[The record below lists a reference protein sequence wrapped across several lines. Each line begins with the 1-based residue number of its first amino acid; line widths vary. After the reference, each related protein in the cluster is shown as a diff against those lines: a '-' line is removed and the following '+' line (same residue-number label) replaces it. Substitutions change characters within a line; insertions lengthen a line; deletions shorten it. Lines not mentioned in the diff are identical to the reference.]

1 MKRAPMKRA
10 PMKPLLEPA
19 LAKHP
24 MLRQTLLVAATVMAL
39 SACGDREAERQAA
52 AAAQAAVIE
61 QEADALAKKYDSAV
75 ASSDWDMARIH
86 GVALVSEYPQSSAAA
101 RIEPALEAVKAKA
114 VFAREQRRMEALWD
128 YAQVAAKGG
137 TQRSA
142 SILSQAPV
150 DVDGSG
156 AKPVQLVFRDHPE
169 WKRSSYLVLQASDF
183 AKACY
188 KSCSVTVVAD
198 GAPPRRMAAHRPD
211 TDEATAM
218 FIDDNKALWR
228 LLRKTKVVSIE
239 FPVNAGGTRTAVF
252 ETGGLDGSQMPGWD

>member
-1 MKRAPMKRA
+1 MKKHAVIPFA
-10 PMKPLLEPA
+10 WVLACA
-19 LAKHP
+19 LS
-24 MLRQTLLVAATVMAL
+24 V
-39 SACGDREAERQAA
+39 SACGDREAERAAA
-52 AAAQAAVIE
+52 AAAQAAAVE
-61 QEADALAKKYDSAV
+61 QQADELAKKYDSAV

-86 GVALVSEYPQSSAAA
+86 GVALLDQYPQSAAA
-101 RIEPALEAVKAKA
+101 TRIGPSLDEVKGKAEAVRDK
-114 VFAREQRRMEALWD
+114 RRMEALWA
-128 YAQVAAKGG
+128 YAQVSADGG

-142 SILSQAPV
+142 MIYSKEPV

-156 AKPVQLVFRDHPE
+156 AKPVQLVFRDHPT

-188 KSCSVTVVAD
+188 SRCQVTVVAD
-198 GAPPRRMAAHRPD
+198 AAAPKRMAAHRPD

-228 LLRKTKVVSIE
+228 LVRKTQVLEVE
-239 FPVNAGGTRTAVF
+239 FLVKDGSSRKAVF